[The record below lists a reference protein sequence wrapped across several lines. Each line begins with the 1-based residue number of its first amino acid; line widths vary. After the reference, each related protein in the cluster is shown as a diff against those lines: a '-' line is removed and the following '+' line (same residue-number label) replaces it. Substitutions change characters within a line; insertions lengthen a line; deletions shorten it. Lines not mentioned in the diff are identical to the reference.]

1 MNTTGE
7 DAMRREIED
16 LLPWHAAGT
25 LSPRDAQR
33 VEEALASDPE
43 LARRYDLVRDELGE
57 TVLLNESLGAPST
70 RAAERL
76 FAAIDAERP
85 VRRASAGPGMLGR
98 IAGFLDSLSP
108 RALAWSAT
116 AAVLAIILQA
126 GLIASVL
133 VGERGERG
141 FRSASYQQ
149 SVQSEGTQALVRF
162 VPEASAAD
170 ITRFLEANKL
180 TVVSGPSAGGLYR
193 IRIASTRLPKAD
205 VEERLRRLQADGKVI
220 GFIAAT
226 E

>member
-57 TVLLNESLGAPST
+57 TVLLNESLGAPSA

-85 VRRASAGPGMLGR
+85 ARRAGAGAGALGR
-98 IAGFLDSLSP
+98 IAGFLDRLSP

-149 SVQSEGTQALVRF
+149 TQSEGTQALVRF

-193 IRIASTRLPKAD
+193 VRIASTRLPKAD
-205 VEERLRRLQADGKVI
+205 VQERLRRLQADGKVI
-220 GFIAAT
+220 GFIAAA